1 MKRPLQPAAKALSV
15 TEEGRVPLP
24 PSMTSAKMSLAQFG
38 QVIKARYPVYEAQDD
53 EELAKKVLEKYPVYA
68 EKIAM
73 PEEQPGFWKG
83 LGRAIV
89 EPFARIGAGAKMVLG
104 GGLEK
109 DPTTDEYG
117 YDAEG
122 NYVGVMRAKGVD
134 LPLLGNFKP
143 VGYDEA
149 GRMKSGTGLAADVF
163 GTSIQAGLTFAPATK
178 GAALG
183 EKAISSTLGRIAP
196 EAALK
201 AANYGKKL
209 LPRAIESA
217 GMGAGFQLGSNLS
230 KERPLTEGMGTALA
244 FGAALPVAGNLASAA
259 GKKAAQATTKLR
271 SGMAERMVNS
281 LIKPLGKDF
290 AYGKNPGRG
299 VAAEGI
305 VANNLDEFAQK
316 ISQRRKEVG
325 EAKGA
330 FLAQEKYGGIGVDTT
345 DAFSPIEKAL
355 EEAKRTPNTNAALI
369 TRLEGVKADMEG
381 LGVGGIQDL
390 VSTDKL
396 KQEIGQLAKWTGNAS
411 DDKLINKAVQQS
423 YGVLKGKI
431 ETVAPEI
438 KQLNERFGDLLS
450 AEIAA
455 RYRDVVQQRL
465 NLVSLGGRL
474 TGIGGAIATVIATG
488 GSALPA
494 LLAGA
499 GMGAIQEA
507 LGKPFVKT
515 RVAAWLAKAGREEK
529 SQVFNRVPALKNA
542 IERVFGSTDTR
553 SPDFKWPKLEP
564 KSKILE
570 DMKGTGFD
578 PKMFETAN
586 GDIDREALRKWMDA
600 NDFKGVFADVERGI
614 ATKPEAAPL
623 RAEFNPDSVQRAVVP
638 YTFPDEAMENGY
650 QVYKSLAKKYKEF
663 DALDEEGIY
672 KKFKGTKRM
681 AEYQVMLN
689 DPIAGGGQYGLTAD
703 QLLEKYRARLRREQN
718 AAAAPVPEG
727 LPF

>member
-1 MKRPLQPAAKALSV
+1 MERPLQPAAKALSV
-15 TEEGRVPLP
+15 TDEGRVPLP
-24 PSMTSAKMSLAQFG
+24 PTATTAKMTLAQFG
-38 QVIKARYPVYEAQDD
+38 QAVKARFPVYETQDD

-68 EKIAM
+68 EKIAA

-89 EPFARIGAGAKMVLG
+89 EPFARIGASAKMVLG

-109 DPTTDEYG
+109 DATTDEYG

-134 LPLLGNFKP
+134 LPALGNFKP

-149 GRMKSGTGLAADVF
+149 GRMKSGTGLAADVL
-163 GTSIQAGLTFAPATK
+163 GNSIQAGMTFAPATK
-178 GAALG
+178 GAAVG
-183 EKAISSTLGRIAP
+183 EKIVAGTVGRLAP
-196 EAALK
+196 KYAAT
-201 AANYGKKL
+201 AVNYGKKL
-209 LPRAIESA
+209 LPRAVESA
-217 GMGAGFQLGSNLS
+217 GMGMGFQLGSNLS
-230 KERPLTEGMGTALA
+230 KERPLAENMGTALA
-244 FGAALPVAGNLASAA
+244 FGAALPVAGNVIGAA
-259 GKKAAQATTKLR
+259 GRKAAKATTKLR
-271 SGMAERMVNS
+271 SGVAERMVNS

-305 VANNLDEFAQK
+305 TANSLDEFAQK

-330 FLAQEKYGGIGVDTT
+330 FLAQEKYGGVGVDTT
-345 DAFSPIEKAL
+345 DALAPIEKAL

-369 TRLEGVKADMEG
+369 TRLEAVKADMEG

-411 DDKLINKAVQQS
+411 DDKLINKAVQQA
-423 YGVLKGKI
+423 YGTLKGKI

-438 KQLNERFGDLLS
+438 RQLNERFGDLLS

-488 GSALPA
+488 GSAFPA
-494 LLAGA
+494 ILAGA

-542 IERVFGSTDTR
+542 IERVFGTTDAQ

-564 KSKILE
+564 KSKIIE

-578 PKMFETAN
+578 PKAFETAN
-586 GDIDREALRKWMDA
+586 GDIDREALKKWMDA

-614 ATKPEAAPL
+614 APKPEAAPL
-623 RAEFNPDSVQRAVVP
+623 PAEFNPNSVERAVTVNA
-638 YTFPDEAMENGY
+638 FPDEAMENGY
-650 QVYKSLAKKYKEF
+650 QVYKSLANKYKDF
-663 DALDEEGIY
+663 DVLDEEGIY

-703 QLLEKYRARLRREQN
+703 QLLDKYRARFNRERNKTAVQM
-718 AAAAPVPEG
+718 PDG